1 MEFWL
6 TRGAVIGL
14 AVGGAVLAMTGSWLK
29 SRGSVDLG
37 RWLYW
42 AGYLCTGISMLLFVI
57 IGFRGLRE

>member
-6 TRGAVIGL
+6 TRGSVIGL
-14 AVGGAVLAMTGSWLK
+14 AVGGAVLAMMGSWLK
-29 SRGSVDLG
+29 SRDSNNLG

-42 AGYLCTGISMLLFVI
+42 AGYLCTGVSMLLFVI